1 MPVAQIREVLAHL
14 APVAVTVTLVVLG
27 LFAAHWALLGRKKDL
42 EGERR
47 LGRQTSMALLTGVGA
62 ALVVLSLPT
71 ADTTKAQLLSLL
83 GLVATG
89 VLGISST
96 TFVSNAMAGL
106 MLRALGRFDL
116 GDFIRSQDY
125 FGRITERGIF
135 YTEIQTE
142 DRDLVRLPNLFLVTQ
157 PFKLIRGSGTIVSA
171 NVTLGYD
178 VPHDTVRSLL
188 LQAAEAADLT
198 EPFVHIVDLGDHAVG
213 YRVAGLLSDVNRLLT
228 VRSLLR
234 ECMLDS
240 LQGHGVEIVSPSFMN
255 QRALDPDSAIL
266 PSRIPLPPRQAGRKE
281 AESVM
286 FDKADAAAQVGELKR
301 ELGRIEKEIEALELA
316 KSGASGHERAGIDR
330 SLGQH
335 RGRREWIR
343 DALATAESDLTTKPD

>member
-1 MPVAQIREVLAHL
+1 MPVAEIREVLAHL
-14 APVAVTVTLVVLG
+14 APLAVTAALVVLG
-27 LFAAHWALLGRKKDL
+27 LFAANWVLLGRIKDL

-47 LGRQTSMALLTGVGA
+47 LGRQMSMVLLTGVGA
-62 ALVVLSLPT
+62 TLVVLSLPT
-71 ADTTKAQLLSLL
+71 ADATKAQLLSLL

-142 DRDLVRLPNLFLVTQ
+142 DRDLVRLPNLFLVTN

-178 VPHDTVRSLL
+178 VSHDTVRRLL
-188 LQAAEAADLT
+188 LQAAEAADLK
-198 EPFVHIVDLGDHAVG
+198 EPFVHVVDLGDYAVG
-213 YRVAGLLSDVNRLLT
+213 YRVAGLLTDVTRLLT

-234 ECMLDS
+234 ESMLDS
-240 LQGHGVEIVSPSFMN
+240 LQGQGVEIVSPAFMN
-255 QRALDPDSAIL
+255 QRALDPDSPIL
-266 PSRIPLPPRQAGRKE
+266 PRRAPLPPREAGRND

-286 FDKADAAAQVGELKR
+286 FDKADAAAHVGELKR
-301 ELGRIEKEIEALELA
+301 ELQRIEKEIESLEVA
-316 KSGASGHERAGIDR
+316 KSGASGEELARIERNIGQNR
-330 SLGQH
+330 S
-335 RGRREWIR
+335 RRKWIR
-343 DALATAESDLTTKPD
+343 DALATAESDLTTDPD